1 MIEEAK
7 RILVNATRGEMLV
20 DCLTLTHS
28 AWAQPIKIT
37 SHYPNVEDF
46 LYVPMRVDKP
56 ANTENLTQ
64 QFKIII
70 QDLGPDG
77 HSNGANGIVSQYLDM
92 IPLDTAEPILMDAY
106 SYHLGLDDTAK
117 LADGPYSV
125 QVREFTS
132 EAQGVGFTAEPKA
145 MNAVKCGERGTID
158 RTGGLY
164 RQFT

>member
-7 RILVNATRGEMLV
+7 LILVNATRGEMLV
-20 DCLTLTHS
+20 DCLVLSHP
-28 AWAQPIKIT
+28 AWDDPIKIT
-37 SHYPNVEDF
+37 THYPNVLDF
-46 LYVPMRVDKP
+46 QYVPMRVDKP

-70 QDLGPDG
+70 QDLHDG
-77 HSNGANGIVSQYLDM
+77 KSNGVNGIVSKHLDL
-92 IPLDTAEPILMDAY
+92 IPIDTTDPIIMDAY
-106 SYHLGLDDTAK
+106 TYFIGSDDSVK
-117 LADGPYSV
+117 LADGPYTV

-145 MNAVKCGERGTID
+145 MNAVKCGERGTIG